1 MKNNESYNEKNN
13 ESSDVQLVV
22 NIAKQ
27 TLTLYQH
34 DKEITQYTVSTAKNG
49 IGSQQDSGCTPLGK
63 HFIAKKIG
71 ANEPINAVFIGR
83 VPTGERYSAE
93 LGERHPERDWILSR
107 ILWLSGVEEGFNKG
121 SNSQGG
127 CDTYQRYIYIHG
139 TPDSEPMGA
148 PLSHGCIRMRNKDII
163 ELFDQIAEGISVTI
177 VAH

>member
-1 MKNNESYNEKNN
+1 MKNHESYNEKNN

-34 DKEITQYTVSTAKNG
+34 NRELAQYTVSTAKNG

-63 HFIAKKIG
+63 HFIAEKIG
-71 ANEPINAVFIGR
+71 ANKPMNAVFIGR

-93 LGERHPERDWILSR
+93 LDKQHPERDWILSR

-139 TPDSEPMGA
+139 TPDSEPMGV
-148 PLSHGCIRMRNKDII
+148 PLSHGCIRMRNEDII